1 MSECGHKL
9 WCKSDVSL
17 TGVSYLFVGLG
28 YVKMM
33 DVEFKGSM
41 YRIRKCVFDLL
52 EIGDD
57 LMDDDDSWDLV
68 GRDLRLKS
76 TFLYRDF
83 RKVIS
88 SAPEDQKKCL
98 TELANKLF
106 CSIEE
111 LDEAVKIRSI
121 TLTHDRY
128 TEATGI
134 LHEVMELM
142 PSD

>member
-1 MSECGHKL
+1 
-9 WCKSDVSL
+9 
-17 TGVSYLFVGLG
+17 
-28 YVKMM
+28 MM
-33 DVEFKGSM
+33 DVEFKGSAN
-41 YRIRKCVFDLL
+41 RIKKCALDLL
-52 EIGDD
+52 AIGDD

-76 TFLYRDF
+76 TFLYSDF
-83 RKVIS
+83 SKMIT
-88 SAPEDQKKCL
+88 SAPQDQKKGL

-128 TEATGI
+128 NEAAGI
-134 LHEVMELM
+134 LQELMELM
-142 PSD
+142 PSDK

>member
-1 MSECGHKL
+1 
-9 WCKSDVSL
+9 
-17 TGVSYLFVGLG
+17 

-33 DVEFKGSM
+33 DVEFKGSV
-41 YRIRKCVFDLL
+41 YRIRKCAFDLL
-52 EIGDD
+52 AIGDD
-57 LMDDDDSWDLV
+57 LMDDDYSWDLV

-76 TFLYRDF
+76 TFLYCDF
-83 RKVIS
+83 RKMIS
-88 SAPEDQKKCL
+88 SAPQDQKKGL
-98 TELANKLF
+98 TKLANKLF

-111 LDEAVKIRSI
+111 VCKFIAPYSYFPALQLDEAVKIRSI

-128 TEATGI
+128 TEAAGI